1 MKRFLLLFFT
11 LSLIFTGFSQENTSP
26 LVVNE
31 FLLKTNGI
39 MDIEQVP
46 KNARTDY
53 DSNPVCMIQVKAV
66 GFDENLMQKFIFASN
81 GIDIMH
87 KNIKDG
93 MVLLYVSS
101 NKIGDIIIKHM
112 GDCTFTLPYKL
123 EKNKIYTLTLGME
136 SATLIIRAVPNTAEI
151 YIDNEKVGTGYA
163 SKTVSIRAEHSY
175 KVQCDG
181 YWPVEDVAYFEKR
194 DKKELD
200 IKLVPNFSYITIKT
214 DPAGADVTIDG
225 EKVGITPYMSERIPF
240 GQHRIELN
248 KEGYEK
254 FVEVLEIKP
263 DELENTQLANV
274 KLTKIYVPQQQTT
287 TTTQTTVRQPVTTPS
302 KPVVRTYT
310 VGNVSFEMISVKGG
324 TFTMGGTSEQG
335 AVDDDEKPTHSVTL
349 SDYYI
354 GKYEVTQALWK
365 AVMGNR
371 PSTWKGENLP
381 VESVSWKDVQD
392 FIKKLNQKTGEN
404 FRLPTEAE
412 WEYAAR
418 GGNKSKG
425 YRFSGSNNIGDV
437 AWQEDNSGKKT
448 HPVGMKS
455 PNELGIYDMSGNV
468 WEWCEDKYGKYSSE
482 SQTNPTG
489 STKGSQ
495 RVLRGGS
502 WSNFANICHIS
513 NRGKDSAGEKFG
525 NYGFRLVIVP

>member
-1 MKRFLLLFFT
+1 
-11 LSLIFTGFSQENTSP
+11 
-26 LVVNE
+26 
-31 FLLKTNGI
+31 
-39 MDIEQVP
+39 
-46 KNARTDY
+46 
-53 DSNPVCMIQVKAV
+53 
-66 GFDENLMQKFIFASN
+66 
-81 GIDIMH
+81 
-87 KNIKDG
+87 
-93 MVLLYVSS
+93 
-101 NKIGDIIIKHM
+101 
-112 GDCTFTLPYKL
+112 
-123 EKNKIYTLTLGME
+123 
-136 SATLIIRAVPNTAEI
+136 
-151 YIDNEKVGTGYA
+151 
-163 SKTVSIRAEHSY
+163 
-175 KVQCDG
+175 
-181 YWPVEDVAYFEKR
+181 
-194 DKKELD
+194 
-200 IKLVPNFSYITIKT
+200 
-214 DPAGADVTIDG
+214 
-225 EKVGITPYMSERIPF
+225 
-240 GQHRIELN
+240 
-248 KEGYEK
+248 
-254 FVEVLEIKP
+254 
-263 DELENTQLANV
+263 
-274 KLTKIYVPQQQTT
+274 
-287 TTTQTTVRQPVTTPS
+287 
-302 KPVVRTYT
+302 
-310 VGNVSFEMISVKGG
+310 
-324 TFTMGGTSEQG
+324 MGGTSEQG
-335 AVDDDEKPTHSVTL
+335 AVDDDEKPTHSVTV